1 MGFRDDGEALRA
13 RNEAL
18 ERELA
23 EEKER
28 RLAAEAQVEAERERR
43 RAEVQAARQGR
54 EKQAA
59 WYLLAALVAL
69 GGLCGVSAALGYD
82 EMGRL
87 HGAAKLDEAMAGK
100 LARQHIILLLV
111 WAAHAVSV
119 AACGVAAALVL
130 RRSAVRATV
139 SLVTAALPAVTAAV
153 QMAFLGQQNT
163 WLVQLVF
170 LAAIATEVLAFR
182 LRQAER

>member
-1 MGFRDDGEALRA
+1 
-13 RNEAL
+13 
-18 ERELA
+18 
-23 EEKER
+23 
-28 RLAAEAQVEAERERR
+28 
-43 RAEVQAARQGR
+43 
-54 EKQAA
+54 
-59 WYLLAALVAL
+59 
-69 GGLCGVSAALGYD
+69 
-82 EMGRL
+82 
-87 HGAAKLDEAMAGK
+87 MAGK